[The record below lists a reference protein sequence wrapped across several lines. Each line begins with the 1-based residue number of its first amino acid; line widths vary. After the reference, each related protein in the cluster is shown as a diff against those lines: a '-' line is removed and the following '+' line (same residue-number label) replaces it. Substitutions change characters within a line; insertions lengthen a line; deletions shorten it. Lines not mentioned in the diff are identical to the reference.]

1 MKKTGLLLIFL
12 SVLCLMF
19 SCFSCSSIN
28 KKLGLKDDNFIEE
41 ALESVI
47 ESNTG
52 FDIDLTPGS
61 PEGQLSGK
69 KNS

>member
-1 MKKTGLLLIFL
+1 MKKTGILLIFL
-12 SVLCLMF
+12 SVLCMMVF
-19 SCFSCSSIN
+19 CFSCSSIN

-41 ALESVI
+41 SIESII

-52 FDIDLTPGS
+52 LDVDLTPGS
-61 PEGQLSGK
+61 PEGKLSGK